1 MLSIYWKMETLIDQL
16 RIQIDPIMQSEGF
29 TFEKDSYIKV
39 LDEAKGLYCEYQ
51 FEIRKKIGGDY
62 YFLHIKINILHESI
76 SRFLNSIN
84 INRIEL
90 DFCRLSKYMKR
101 NMIKELQNSRVIATL
116 SQWSDIDDLFR
127 TKVTMWSCS
136 IYDIQEI
143 EDFKQQFLELFNKGN
158 EWISKASDW
167 DFLVKWNIDHRFYDR
182 ALCILKFLGDKEQ
195 FASVKESAIKQLQ
208 GKKQYLELLEE
219 ITIN

>member
-1 MLSIYWKMETLIDQL
+1 METLIDQL

-39 LDEAKGLYCEYQ
+39 LDEAKGLYWEYQ